1 MKKVGFIGAG
11 NMARALIRGLLDSGK
26 YRKRELWASDP
37 DRRQLARLAK
47 EFKVEGIRDNLALAS
62 RSQTVVLAVKPQ
74 IIDDVLREIR
84 PAVSPGRLFISIAAG
99 VKTARLEKLLGGEAK
114 VVRVMPNTPALVAR
128 AMSVM
133 VRGRRAAARD
143 ERLCRAIFGCV
154 GEVITVRRES
164 LLDAV
169 TAVSGSGP
177 AYVYLF
183 AEALVKAGV
192 SQGLAAK
199 TAAKLAYETIAGAA
213 QMLIETGQTPAA
225 LRQMV
230 SSPGG
235 TTVAGLA
242 VLEERGFAGAVSAAV
257 RAAAR
262 RSRELGRG

>member
-1 MKKVGFIGAG
+1 MKKIGFIGAG
-11 NMARALIRGLLDSGK
+11 NMARALIRGLLHSGS
-26 YRKRELWASDP
+26 YRKEEVWASDP
-37 DRRQLARLAK
+37 DRRQLATLAK
-47 EFKVEGIRDNLALAS
+47 EFEVEGIADNLVLAS
-62 RSQTVVLAVKPQ
+62 RSQMVVLAVKPQ

-99 VKTARLEKLLGGEAK
+99 VKTTRLEKLLGGEAK

-133 VRGRRAAARD
+133 VRGRRATARD
-143 ERLCRAIFGCV
+143 ERACRAIFGCV
-154 GEVITVRRES
+154 GEVMTLGRES

-183 AEALVKAGV
+183 AEALVKAAV

-213 QMLIETGQTPAA
+213 QMLIETGQTPVA

-242 VLEERGFAGAVSAAV
+242 VLEERGFARAVSAAV

-262 RSRELGRG
+262 RSRELGRR